1 MSRHRP
7 EMQQSLFDARRR
19 NGNDAMKKSVWMAF
33 SAAVLLV
40 GGIAFYA
47 QQRWAGGGF
56 ARQSLLA
63 MMPADASAVVYAD
76 FAELRR
82 SPFAAEIY
90 AWAPRP
96 DVDADYAQFLR
107 ETGFDYERDLNRVAV
122 AVLNKG
128 PNTTLFAVADG
139 RFDQKKI
146 DAYASRTGTR
156 ENLGGRQIF
165 SVPVNGAANKISF
178 TFLRKDRI
186 AMTDAGTLAALLSEP
201 SQGEDAKQWRQRFE
215 RLAGSPV
222 FAVLRQD
229 AAAGSALAARAPGGL
244 QSPQLSALLDQLEW
258 ITLAGKPEGD
268 RLRVVT
274 EGECAADATVR
285 QLADL
290 LNGVLILAQAGL
302 NGPKTRQQLDPQAR
316 EAYLE
321 MLKSADVSRLNR
333 VETKSVR
340 LVFDVTTRFLAAAR
354 TATPAIPQRTP
365 AHPPL
370 PRK

>member
-1 MSRHRP
+1 MT
-7 EMQQSLFDARRR
+7 
-19 NGNDAMKKSVWMAF
+19 G
-33 SAAVLLV
+33 
-40 GGIAFYA
+40 
-47 QQRWAGGGF
+47 
-56 ARQSLLA
+56 
-63 MMPADASAVVYAD
+63 PALDS
-76 FAELRR
+76 
-82 SPFAAEIY
+82 EI
-90 AWAPRP
+90 PP
-96 DVDADYAQFLR
+96 I
-107 ETGFDYERDLNRVAV
+107 T
-122 AVLNKG
+122 
-128 PNTTLFAVADG
+128 
-139 RFDQKKI
+139 
-146 DAYASRTGTR
+146 
-156 ENLGGRQIF
+156 
-165 SVPVNGAANKISF
+165 
-178 TFLRKDRI
+178 
-186 AMTDAGTLAALLSEP
+186 
-201 SQGEDAKQWRQRFE
+201 
-215 RLAGSPV
+215 
-222 FAVLRQD
+222 
-229 AAAGSALAARAPGGL
+229 GSALAARAPGGL

-274 EGECAADATVR
+274 EGECAAEATVR

-340 LVFDVTTRFLAAAR
+340 LVFDVTPRFLAAAR